1 MDLLGPEV
9 GELCGGSLREE
20 RLHVLTQKL
29 RQSGGDAKLD
39 WFVLTLAVTFT

>member
-20 RLHVLTQKL
+20 RLDVLTQKL
-29 RQSGGDAKLD
+29 IQAGGDDKLD
-39 WFVLTLAVTFT
+39 WLVLTLTVTF